1 MERNMDNDDKIV
13 SKNEIHKKVMLFLG
27 DELSSIHAHSVDKTY
42 DIEKE
47 YQKTKK
53 NRSPFTFF
61 ILFCVFAVVAGSAFL
76 INYVIHS
83 KNEEIKVSLAEF
95 ESINLK
101 SLLDTVAIAQAHYDD
116 AVKNRSL
123 IVGDME
129 NKLKAAKSVLDNDI
143 FVIDSM
149 NISKKSVY
157 NEKVKAA
164 KRKYQKSVSDIH
176 LEYDPQISAAEKEVE
191 AYGSQLAEF
200 DATKIESAREKE
212 KALDSERQLR
222 NLELRKMESQYEE
235 RISELNQKIIDIQR
249 RSTQQIRESV
259 GRVSKN
265 YQEEIDKLDPNL
277 SDRKATSIIEKTEI
291 TQTPDFDGAAG
302 MNARYMSSKKV
313 NAAVEKYQQLYD
325 DYRYLDDQ
333 VAKIPQKNSIPKY
346 VAAARTLVNGMGE
359 SFLDSTSDFYNE
371 TVLLNRKI
379 DTLGNQIESLKQ
391 QKEEQKKEYESNFE
405 KQKKDYESIFEK
417 QKKEYE
423 SNFEKQKKD
432 YESIFGKQKK
442 DYESIFENMMNGTD
456 TKAIVI
462 QATDYENIKVYVSES
477 ARMTVKEKGAEGA
490 EAELKNGDSIVKGFV
505 VENEDGSFSFKV
517 AKDEYGNLLPID
529 FSSIKKGSSVEFSV
543 K

>member
-1 MERNMDNDDKIV
+1 
-13 SKNEIHKKVMLFLG
+13 
-27 DELSSIHAHSVDKTY
+27 
-42 DIEKE
+42 
-47 YQKTKK
+47 
-53 NRSPFTFF
+53 
-61 ILFCVFAVVAGSAFL
+61 
-76 INYVIHS
+76 
-83 KNEEIKVSLAEF
+83 
-95 ESINLK
+95 
-101 SLLDTVAIAQAHYDD
+101 
-116 AVKNRSL
+116 
-123 IVGDME
+123 
-129 NKLKAAKSVLDNDI
+129 
-143 FVIDSM
+143 
-149 NISKKSVY
+149 
-157 NEKVKAA
+157 
-164 KRKYQKSVSDIH
+164 
-176 LEYDPQISAAEKEVE
+176 
-191 AYGSQLAEF
+191 
-200 DATKIESAREKE
+200 
-212 KALDSERQLR
+212 
-222 NLELRKMESQYEE
+222 
-235 RISELNQKIIDIQR
+235 
-249 RSTQQIRESV
+249 
-259 GRVSKN
+259 
-265 YQEEIDKLDPNL
+265 
-277 SDRKATSIIEKTEI
+277 
-291 TQTPDFDGAAG
+291 

-313 NAAVEKYQQLYD
+313 NAAVEKYQRLYD

-490 EAELKNGDSIVKGFV
+490 EAELKNGDSIVKGVV
-505 VENEDGSFSFKV
+505 VENEDGSFYFKV